1 MRMKKL
7 IFILIKSIL
16 ITFTIFSF
24 VACGGGGSSGG
35 DDYYDEPEIPSVSEV
50 VETPAVPDEVVAI
63 PSEQPEQ
70 SEPDD
75 ADGSIRIGAPRYSS
89 LPVTLACNGITL
101 TQPATG
107 NTVPNLP
114 VTRGQEITVV
124 VQQEYESYTWY
135 LNGTELTP
143 GTVQDNGRTCSFT
156 PEGVGNFV
164 LQVQVTNNGSIGS
177 FSVNLAVSE

>member
-35 DDYYDEPEIPSVSEV
+35 DDYYDEPEIPSVSDV

-107 NTVPNLP
+107 NTVPN
-114 VTRGQEITVV
+114 
-124 VQQEYESYTWY
+124 QQEYESYTWY

-156 PEGVGNFV
+156 PEEVGNFE
-164 LQVQVTNNGSIGS
+164 LRVQVTNNGSIGS
-177 FSVNLAVSE
+177 LSVNLAVSE